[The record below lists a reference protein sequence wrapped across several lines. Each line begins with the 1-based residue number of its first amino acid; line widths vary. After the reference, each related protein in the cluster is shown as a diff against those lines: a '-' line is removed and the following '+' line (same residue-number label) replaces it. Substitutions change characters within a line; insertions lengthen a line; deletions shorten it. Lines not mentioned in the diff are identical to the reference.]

1 MKGFAHI
8 ALFIYIMYSVHNSI
22 IIMVINIITV
32 ICVLK
37 SCEWLFR
44 NCAQK
49 LGSWAGEWKK
59 VADACKIKTIFCLTN
74 LLSMD
79 MIPGCV
85 ENFYIWL
92 QEFPVVKLASHWM

>member
-59 VADACKIKTIFCLTN
+59 VADACKIKPIFCSEICAPRCDSEEHRTFLCQV
-74 LLSMD
+74 S
-79 MIPGCV
+79 
-85 ENFYIWL
+85 Y
-92 QEFPVVKLASHWM
+92 